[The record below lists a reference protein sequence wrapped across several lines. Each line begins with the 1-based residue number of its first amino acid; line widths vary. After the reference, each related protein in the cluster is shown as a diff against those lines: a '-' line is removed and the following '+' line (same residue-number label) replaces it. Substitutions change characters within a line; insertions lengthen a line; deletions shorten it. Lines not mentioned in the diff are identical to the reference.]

1 MLISFHINN
10 NKQLEFMAFGSKI
23 DAWVSEIVTTQ
34 GVQ

>member
-23 DAWVSEIVTTQ
+23 DA
-34 GVQ
+34 